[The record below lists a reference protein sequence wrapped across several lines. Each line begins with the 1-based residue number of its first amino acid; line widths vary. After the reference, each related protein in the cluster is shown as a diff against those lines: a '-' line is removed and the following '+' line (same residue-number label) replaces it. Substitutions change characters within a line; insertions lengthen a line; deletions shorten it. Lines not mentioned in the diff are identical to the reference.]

1 MCGRIWLQAMLIAGL
16 RALAGTV
23 VCLLREDTEMSITFR
38 RDLAEL
44 NGEFIDLAADGL
56 DLGLAACVQ
65 ARIAGLDDDGRR
77 ALAAVPFALFGLGFE
92 EESAWTTLLSPCVR
106 DLEPGYIPAMAPAE
120 RFALL
125 ALSTLRTCLRMAG
138 RSTSAWI
145 GLPPA
150 TRRRLVALEI
160 GLLPPV
166 AACAAPRLR
175 ARRVLGETTWAR
187 LVDAVAKRD
196 QRQLVILAALGRQWS
211 IRRSLGIKSAVAGR
225 HGFRC

>member
-1 MCGRIWLQAMLIAGL
+1 
-16 RALAGTV
+16 
-23 VCLLREDTEMSITFR
+23 MSITFG

-44 NGEFIDLAADGL
+44 NAEFIGLAAEGL
-56 DLGLAACVQ
+56 DLGLAGPVQ
-65 ARIAGLDDDGRR
+65 QRIAALDEAGRG

-92 EESAWTTLLSPCVR
+92 EEGAWTTLLSPCVR
-106 DLEPGYIPAMAPAE
+106 DLEPGYVVARAPAE

-125 ALSTLRTCLRMAG
+125 ALSTLRTCVRMAA
-138 RSTSAWI
+138 RSTSSWI

-150 TRRRLVALEI
+150 TRRRLATLEI

-175 ARRVLGETTWAR
+175 ARQVLHETTWAR
-187 LVDAVAKRD
+187 LVDAVADGD

-211 IRRSLGIKSAVAGR
+211 IRRSLGIKTATAGA
-225 HGFRC
+225 HAFRR

>member
-1 MCGRIWLQAMLIAGL
+1 MTGNTLRQDFTELNHGFLGLATSGLEVGL
-16 RALAGTV
+16 RPSVQERIASLGEQGLHALAG
-23 VCLLREDTEMSITFR
+23 L
-38 RDLAEL
+38 
-44 NGEFIDLAADGL
+44 
-56 DLGLAACVQ
+56 
-65 ARIAGLDDDGRR
+65 
-77 ALAAVPFALFGLGFE
+77 PFALFGLGFE
-92 EESAWTTLLSPCVR
+92 EEGAWATLLSPCVR
-106 DLEPGYIPAMAPAE
+106 DLEPGHIPARAPAE

-125 ALSTLRTCLRMAG
+125 ALSTLRTCLRMAA

-150 TRRRLVALEI
+150 TRQRLVALEI

-175 ARRVLGETTWAR
+175 ARRVLGEATWAR

-211 IRRSLGIKSAVAGR
+211 IRRSLGIKSAVAVA